1 MTIKTYRT
9 RELKGYSL
17 HLFIGESNVR
27 TNILFKRGCTL
38 GSTATYTTS
47 NPEIQKALESLSE
60 FGPTFYIEKKV
71 VVDEAAP
78 VVAKKPEVKP
88 EPVIEEEKEVV
99 DILVK
104 DPNLLKLGGE
114 EKHITAVF
122 TDIKGFST
130 FAETVTPTQL
140 VSFLNRYLTLLSDVI
155 LENRGTIDKYEGDAI
170 IAFFGAPISSNEHG
184 RAFSARKKET
194 LR

>member
-17 HLFIGESNVR
+17 HLFIGDNNVR

-71 VVDEAAP
+71 VVDEDAP

-99 DILVK
+99 DILDAQTFKNLVELRNALADKGIDVSQITNVK
-104 DPNLLKLGGE
+104 AAESIAKKNGYNYTI
-114 EKHITAVF
+114 EKNA
-122 TDIKGFST
+122 
-130 FAETVTPTQL
+130 
-140 VSFLNRYLTLLSDVI
+140 
-155 LENRGTIDKYEGDAI
+155 
-170 IAFFGAPISSNEHG
+170 
-184 RAFSARKKET
+184 
-194 LR
+194 